1 LLAHVAKIL
10 ARHINLRR
18 VVALHRRRLSRKIFK
33 QCGGV
38 IQHGPFS
45 GMRLLGDPRWGLSD
59 QGAMILGMY
68 EQEVLESLADA
79 PAHFRV
85 FVDIGAAD
93 GYYAVGLLKSGRV
106 ERAVGF
112 EANPEGRATIARLA
126 AKNGVSDKVTIL
138 GAASDNF
145 VEMLSACN
153 VNSSETMFLVDIE
166 GAEFK
171 VLTEEVFA
179 FLKDSMIIV
188 ETHAHIYPDPQ
199 AEMEGLIKRAS
210 ATHRSTTRYPGP
222 RNPSIFKELEDFSET
237 DRWIV
242 CSEGRHEIQ
251 QWLRFDPL

>member
-1 LLAHVAKIL
+1 LLAHVAKNL
-10 ARHINLRR
+10 ARHISMRR
-18 VVALHRRRLSRKIFK
+18 IVNFHRRRLSQKVFK

-38 IQHGPFS
+38 IWHGPFS
-45 GMRLLGDPRWGLSD
+45 GMLLLGDPRWGASD

-68 EQEVLESLADA
+68 EQEVLESLVNA
-79 PAHFRV
+79 PAHFRT

-106 ERAVGF
+106 DRAICF
-112 EANPEGRATIARLA
+112 EADPEGRATIARLA

-138 GAASDNF
+138 GAASDHF
-145 VEMLSACN
+145 VGMLDAYK

-179 FLKDSMIIV
+179 SLKNSMIIV
-188 ETHAHIYPDPQ
+188 EAHAHIYADPQ
-199 AEMEGLIKRAS
+199 TEMEGLIKRAS
-210 ATHRSTTRYPGP
+210 TTHRSTIWYPGP
-222 RNPSIFKELEDFSET
+222 RNPSTFKELEDFPET
-237 DRWIV
+237 DRWII